1 MATAANHRIIIEQ
14 GSDFRINLQVSEN
27 ELTPKDLTS
36 YIAAGAVEMVIKY
49 KDPATG
55 NIVVQDTIA
64 GSFVDDVPAF
74 TDNVVAGSFV
84 IGVTYTITT
93 VGTTDFTLIGALDN
107 NIGTSF
113 VATGVGSGTGTAD
126 TLVPAS
132 GTYVNGYCEVVIDKA
147 VTATYP
153 TRLDA
158 TLDPF
163 TTEYMYNY
171 HIDITEDTATSAGKE
186 NLRILRGKC
195 AVRA

>member
-14 GSDFRINLQVSEN
+14 GSDFRINIQVSEDGI
-27 ELTPKDLTS
+27 TPKDLTP
-36 YIAAGAVEMVIKY
+36 YIAAGAIEMVIKY

-64 GSFVDDVPAF
+64 GAFVDDVASYV
-74 TDNVVAGSFV
+74 DNVVAGSFV
-84 IGVTYTITT
+84 IGTTYTIVS
-93 VGTTDFTLIGALDN
+93 VGTTDFTLIGAPDN

-113 VATGVGSGTGTAD
+113 VATGAGTGDGTAD
-126 TLVPAS
+126 TVVPAS
-132 GTYVNGYCEVVIDKA
+132 GTYVNGYFEVVIDKA

-153 TRLDA
+153 TRLDQ

-163 TTEYMYNY
+163 VTEYMYNY
-171 HIDITEDTATSAGKE
+171 HIDIIEDTATSAGKE